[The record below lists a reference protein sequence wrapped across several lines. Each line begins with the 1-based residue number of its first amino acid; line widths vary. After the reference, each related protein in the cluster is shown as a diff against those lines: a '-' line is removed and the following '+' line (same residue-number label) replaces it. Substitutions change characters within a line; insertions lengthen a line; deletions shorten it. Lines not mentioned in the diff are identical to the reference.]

1 MISLYP
7 HQRDALKITENQNR
21 VAFYHDMGL
30 GKTFTGS
37 YKLMDLDARVNLV
50 ICQKSKLQDWLNH
63 FELYSDTWR
72 NHNLI
77 YDLTDKNGLE
87 AFLNAVQDHG
97 YTQRIIGVINYD
109 LVWRRPQLQQLEK
122 FTLLLDESSLITNE
136 QAKRSRFILKLKA
149 LNVILLS
156 GTPTGGKY
164 ELLWSQMHLLG
175 WKITKQMYWN
185 QYIET
190 HYEDVNGFPLLIVDG
205 YKNVNRLKKKMRDH
219 GCHFLKTEEV
229 IDLPEQVN
237 QKIYVMQ
244 SKDYQKFKK
253 DRIITV
259 DDTELVGDTTLTK
272 LLYERQLSGQYSQEK
287 LRAFVDLIQSTNE
300 RVIVFYNFWEELHK
314 MQQALMDEDF
324 MITNRFSVVNGKI
337 RALQNYEQKEDSITF
352 IQYQAGAYGLNLQKA
367 CRIIY
372 FTPPLSSELFEQSKK
387 RIHRIGQKST
397 CFYYYLICRGS
408 VEEKIYEVLKQR
420 KDYTEQLFENN

>member
-1 MISLYP
+1 
-7 HQRDALKITENQNR
+7 
-21 VAFYHDMGL
+21 
-30 GKTFTGS
+30 
-37 YKLMDLDARVNLV
+37 MDLDARVNLV

-77 YDLTDKNGLE
+77 YDLTDKNALE
-87 AFLNAVQDHG
+87 AFLNVVQDHG

-109 LVWRRPQLQQLEK
+109 LIWRRPQLLQLEK

-136 QAKRSRFILKLKA
+136 QAKRSRFILKLNA

-175 WKITKQMYWN
+175 WKISKQMYWN

-205 YKNVNRLKKKMRDH
+205 YKNVNRLKRKMREH
-219 GCHFLKTEEV
+219 GCHFLKTDEV
-229 IDLPEQVN
+229 IDLPDQVF
-237 QKIYVMQ
+237 QKIDIPV
-244 SKDYQKFKK
+244 SKEYQKFRK

-259 DDTELVGDTTLTK
+259 EDRELVGDTTLTK
-272 LLYERQLSGQYSQEK
+272 LLYERMLCGVYNQEK
-287 LRAFVDLIQSTNE
+287 LNAFRDLVESTGD
-300 RVIVFYNFWEELHK
+300 RLIVFYNFNAELNK
-314 MQQALMDEDF
+314 MQQILMNEDF
-324 MITNRFSVVNGKI
+324 ENHKRFSIVNGEIK
-337 RALQNYEQKEDSITF
+337 ALKNYEDRADSITF
-352 IQYQAGAYGLNLQKA
+352 VQYQAGAMGLNLQKA

-372 FTPPLSSELFEQSKK
+372 FTPPLSSELYQQSMK
-387 RIHRIGQKST
+387 RIHRIGQGST
-397 CFYYYLICRGS
+397 CFYYKLICKGS
-408 VEEKIYEVLKQR
+408 VEERIYGTLKKR
-420 KDYTEQLFENN
+420 KDYTEALFERDQ

>member
-1 MISLYP
+1 
-7 HQRDALKITENQNR
+7 
-21 VAFYHDMGL
+21 MGL
-30 GKTFTGS
+30 GKTYTGS
-37 YKLMDLDARVNLV
+37 EKLIRLDARVNLV

-87 AFLNAVQDHG
+87 AFLNVVQDHG

-109 LVWRRPQLQQLEK
+109 LVWRRPQLLQLEK

-136 QAKRSRFILKLKA
+136 QAKRSRFILKLNA

-175 WKITKQMYWN
+175 WKISKQMYWN

-237 QKIYVMQ
+237 QKSYVMP
-244 SKDYQKFKK
+244 SKEYLKFKK

-259 DDTELVGDTTLTK
+259 DDKELVGDTTLTR
-272 LLYERQLSGQYSQEK
+272 LLYERQLCGQYSQEK
-287 LRAFVDLIQSTNE
+287 LKAFVDLIQSTNE

-324 MITNRFSVVNGKI
+324 MIINRFSVVNGKI

-387 RIHRIGQKST
+387 RIHRIGQKNT

-420 KDYTEQLFENN
+420 KDYTEQLFEDS

>member
-77 YDLTDKNGLE
+77 YDLTDKNALE
-87 AFLNAVQDHG
+87 AFLSVVQDHG

-109 LVWRRPQLQQLEK
+109 LIWRRPQLLQLEK

-136 QAKRSRFILKLKA
+136 QAKRSKFILKLNA

-175 WKITKQMYWN
+175 WKISKQMYWN

-219 GCHFLKTEEV
+219 GCHFLKTDEV
-229 IDLPEQVN
+229 VDLPEQVN
-237 QKIYVMQ
+237 QKSYVMP
-244 SKDYQKFKK
+244 SKEYLKFKK

-259 DDTELVGDTTLTK
+259 DDKELVGDTTLTR

-287 LRAFVDLIQSTNE
+287 LKAFVDLIQSTNE

-324 MITNRFSVVNGKI
+324 MIINRFSVVNGKI

-420 KDYTEQLFENN
+420 KDYTEQLFEDS